1 MHGTNSAGL
10 SAWQLVMLA
19 LGTVVGGSFFLGTAV
34 VLHNAGPGAL
44 LAFAFGGVVT
54 YLVLTALSELTVSR
68 PTHGS
73 FRAYA
78 AMAFGPMASFVVG
91 WLYWAGLVLALS
103 SEGIASAMF
112 ARLWFPNV
120 PVWPIALAVI
130 LGVTLLNLMDVRAF
144 AVVESAMA
152 AVKLVAVAAFILLG
166 VALVAGMLG
175 PGAGAAGT
183 AARGAPAFA
192 GEPFL
197 PRGIA
202 GLAGSMLLVLF
213 SYAGFETLGLA
224 APEARDPARTVPKA
238 VIWTVI
244 GLVTLYVGAV
254 GVVLYLL
261 PVTAIEEEV
270 SPMVSLLRL
279 TGYPALAAGLN
290 LIVMTAAISTMLA
303 AMYGLS
309 RMLYSLAEE
318 GQAPAFLKQ
327 LTPPGIPRNAILLSS
342 GGMMI
347 GVVLSYILPR
357 GVYVLLVSSAGF
369 ALLFSYLMILLSQLV
384 LRNREGCRPGAC
396 AMPAFPWATWAGIIM
411 LVGAIAGMPLV
422 PGQGPGLVA
431 GISML
436 LFFALAYMLFIR
448 RPVDPEEVPD
458 DRVPLR

>member
-1 MHGTNSAGL
+1 
-10 SAWQLVMLA
+10 MLA

-44 LAFAFGGVVT
+44 LAFAFGGIVT

-112 ARLWFPNV
+112 ARLWFPAV

-130 LGVTLLNLMDVRAF
+130 IAVTLLNLMDVRAF

-152 AVKLVAVAAFILLG
+152 AVKLVAIAAFILLG
-166 VALVAGMLG
+166 VALATGLMA
-175 PGAGAAGT
+175 PGAGAGGPGT
-183 AARGAPAFA
+183 GPAFA
-192 GEPFL
+192 GQPFL
-197 PRGIA
+197 PRGVA

-224 APEARDPARTVPKA
+224 APEAKDPARTVPRA

-261 PVTAIEEEV
+261 PVGAIEEEV

-290 LIVMTAAISTMLA
+290 LVVMTASISTMLA

-309 RMLYSLAEE
+309 RMIYSLAEE

-342 GGMMI
+342 AGMTV
-347 GVVLSYILPR
+347 GVVLSYVLPAT
-357 GVYVLLVSSAGF
+357 VYVLLVSSAGF

-396 AMPAFPWATWAGIIM
+396 AMPGFPWSTWVGILL

-431 GISML
+431 GIGLL

-448 RPVDPEEVPD
+448 RPEHNETD
-458 DRVPLR
+458 DRVPLK

>member
-1 MHGTNSAGL
+1 
-10 SAWQLVMLA
+10 MLA

-34 VLHNAGPGAL
+34 VLHNAGAGAII
-44 LAFAFGGVVT
+44 AFAFGGLVT

-103 SEGIASAMF
+103 SEGIATAMF
-112 ARLWFPNV
+112 ARLWFPAV

-130 LGVTLLNLMDVRAF
+130 VAVTLLNLMDVRAF

-152 AVKLVAVAAFILLG
+152 AVKLVAIAAFILLG
-166 VALVAGMLG
+166 VALVAGILG
-175 PGAGAAGT
+175 RGAAAPGAG
-183 AARGAPAFA
+183 PAFA
-192 GEPFL
+192 GQPFL
-197 PRGIA
+197 PRGVA
-202 GLAGSMLLVLF
+202 GLVGSMLLVLF

-224 APEARDPARTVPKA
+224 APEAKDPARTVPRA
-238 VIWTVI
+238 VILTVI
-244 GLVTLYVGAV
+244 GLITLYVGAI

-279 TGYPALAAGLN
+279 TGYPVLAAGLN

-327 LTPPGIPRNAILLSS
+327 LTPPGIPRNAIFLSG
-342 GGMMI
+342 GGMMV

-384 LRNREGCRPGAC
+384 LRRREGCRPGSC
-396 AMPAFPWATWAGIIM
+396 AMPAFPWATWLGIVL

-431 GISML
+431 GIGML
-436 LFFALAYMLFIR
+436 LFFALAYMLFVR
-448 RPVDPEEVPD
+448 RPEPEELPD
-458 DRVPLR
+458 DRVPLA

>member
-1 MHGTNSAGL
+1 
-10 SAWQLVMLA
+10 MLA
-19 LGTVVGGSFFLGTAV
+19 LGTIVGGSFFLGTAV

-44 LAFAFGGVVT
+44 LAFAFGGLVT

-78 AMAFGPMASFVVG
+78 HMAFGPMASFVVG

-112 ARLWFPNV
+112 ARLWLPNV

-130 LGVTLLNLMDVRAF
+130 LAVTLLNLMDVRSF
-144 AVVESAMA
+144 AVIESAMA
-152 AVKLVAVAAFILLG
+152 AVKLLAVAAFILLG
-166 VALVAGMLG
+166 IALVAGIVGSG
-175 PGAGAAGT
+175 PGAGGVAGPGGAAPAPAPG
-183 AARGAPAFA
+183 PAFA
-192 GEPFL
+192 GQPLL
-197 PRGIA
+197 PRGIG
-202 GLAGSMLLVLF
+202 GLAGSLLLVLF
-213 SYAGFETLGLA
+213 SYAGFEVLGLA
-224 APEARDPARTVPKA
+224 APEAKDPGRTVPRA

-244 GLVTLYVGAV
+244 GLVTLYVGTVA
-254 GVVLYLL
+254 VVLYFL
-261 PVTAIEEEV
+261 PAAAIEEEV

-279 TGYPALAAGLN
+279 TGFPALAAGLN

-327 LTPPGIPRNAILLSS
+327 LTPPGIPRNAILVSS
-342 GGMMI
+342 AGMMV

-357 GVYVLLVSSAGF
+357 GVYVFLVSSAGF

-384 LRNREGCRPGAC
+384 LRTREGCKPGAC
-396 AMPAFPWATWAGIIM
+396 AMPAFPWATWLGIVL
-411 LVGAIAGMPLV
+411 LVGAIAFMPLV
-422 PGQGPGLVA
+422 PGQGPGLIA
-431 GISML
+431 GVGML
-436 LFFALAYMLFIR
+436 LFFALAYMLLIR
-448 RPVDPEEVPD
+448 RPEHDETD